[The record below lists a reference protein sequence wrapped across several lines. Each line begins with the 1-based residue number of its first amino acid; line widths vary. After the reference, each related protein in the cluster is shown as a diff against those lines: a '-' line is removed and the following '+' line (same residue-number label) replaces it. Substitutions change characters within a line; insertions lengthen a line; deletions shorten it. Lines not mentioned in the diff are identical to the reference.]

1 MKKNIQYRLLLVLIV
16 VAFAVALFL
25 LRGVNL
31 GLDLQ
36 GGIHLVVQ
44 VRTEEAVEAETDLV
58 RERLVTL
65 FGDDAIVYSSVTVE
79 GGDAIAIAGVPQ
91 EQRSQVD
98 TILNDNLPNFTN
110 RTSSQGG
117 TLDYSLTMTGSW
129 KRQIRNLAVRQA
141 RETISNRVDAFGVAE
156 PSITVYGSGDVKD
169 QIIVELPG
177 VDDFDRVINLII
189 NQAKLELKLVH
200 PDFQQIFPSREV
212 ALQTLGGVL
221 PSEFE
226 ILLMDDSAS
235 GAEVTGS
242 QSFMIVRRAAV
253 ITGGHLKNAFRAQDQ
268 LTGAFEVSFF
278 LNSEGVRLFSD
289 VTGRNI
295 DKSLA
300 IVLDDQIFSAPRIEG
315 RIATESARITG
326 NFTALEADDLALVLR
341 SGALPAGINVLE
353 NRTVGPSLG
362 RDSIESGIS
371 ASLLGMALVLLMM
384 LVVYKVSGL
393 NAILCLILN
402 LVILAGVLA
411 YFDAALTLPGI
422 AGVILTIGM
431 AVDANILIFERIK
444 EELKLGKT
452 VKSAVESAFNRVFG
466 TILDT
471 NVTTLLAALIL
482 YYFGTG
488 PVAGFAVT
496 LAAGLAANIFTAV
509 FVSRTIF
516 MLFLQGREV
525 KQLSI

>member
-16 VAFAVALFL
+16 AAFSVALFL

-44 VRTEEAVEAETDLV
+44 VRTEEAVEAEADLV

-65 FGDDAIVYSSVTVE
+65 FGDDSIVYSGVTVE
-79 GGDAIAIAGVPQ
+79 GGESIRIAGVPQ
-91 EQRSQVD
+91 EQRGQVD
-98 TILNDNLPNFTN
+98 TILTDNVPNFTS

-117 TLDYSLTMTGSW
+117 TLDYTLSMTTLW
-129 KRQIRNLAVRQA
+129 KRQIRDMAVQQA

-177 VDDFDRVINLII
+177 VDDFDRVIKVII
-189 NQAKLELKLVH
+189 KQAQLELKLVH

-212 ALQTLGGVL
+212 ALQSLGGVL
-221 PSEFE
+221 PPEFE
-226 ILLMDDSAS
+226 ILLMDASAN
-235 GAEVTGS
+235 GADAAGT
-242 QSFMIVRRAAV
+242 QSFMIVRKAAV

-278 LNSEGVRLFSD
+278 LTSDGVRLFSD
-289 VTGRNI
+289 VTGRNV

-300 IVLDDQIFSAPRIEG
+300 IVLDNKIFSAPRIEG

-326 NFTALEADDLALVLR
+326 NFTVLEADDLALVLR

-353 NRTVGPSLG
+353 NRTVGPTLG
-362 RDSIESGIS
+362 RDSIESGVS
-371 ASLLGMALVLLMM
+371 ASLLGMVLVLLMM
-384 LVVYKVSGL
+384 LVVYKISGL
-393 NAILCLILN
+393 NAIFCLILN
-402 LVILAGVLA
+402 LVILVGVLS
-411 YFDAALTLPGI
+411 YFDAVLTLPGI

-444 EELKLGKT
+444 EELRLGKT
-452 VKSAVESAFNRVFG
+452 VKSGVESAFNRVFG

-496 LAAGLAANIFTAV
+496 LAAGLSANIFTAV

>member
-1 MKKNIQYRLLLVLIV
+1 MKKNMQYRLLLILIV
-16 VAFAVALFL
+16 IGFSVALFL
-25 LRGVNL
+25 LRGINL

-44 VRTEEAVEAETDLV
+44 VRTEEAVEAEADLV

-65 FGDDAIVYSSVTVE
+65 FGDDSIVYSGVTVE
-79 GGDAIAIAGVPQ
+79 GGDAIQIGGVPQ
-91 EQRSQVD
+91 EQRAQLD
-98 TILNDNLPNFTN
+98 TILSENVPNFTS

-117 TLDYSLTMTGSW
+117 TLDYTLTSIW
-129 KRQIRNLAVRQA
+129 KRQIRNMAVQQA

-177 VDDFDRVINLII
+177 VDDFNRVINLII
-189 NQAKLELKLVH
+189 KQAQLELKLVH

-212 ALQTLGGVL
+212 ALQSLGGVL
-221 PSEFE
+221 PPEFE
-226 ILLMDDSAS
+226 ILLMDDSAN
-235 GAEVTGS
+235 GADAAGT
-242 QSFMIVRRAAV
+242 QSFMIVRKAAV

-278 LNSEGVRLFSD
+278 LTSDGVRLFSD
-289 VTGRNI
+289 VTGRNVG
-295 DKSLA
+295 KSLA
-300 IVLDDQIFSAPRIEG
+300 IVLDDEIFSAPRIEG

-353 NRTVGPSLG
+353 NRTVGPTLG
-362 RDSIESGIS
+362 RDSIESGVS

-384 LVVYKVSGL
+384 LVVYKISGL
-393 NAILCLILN
+393 NAILCLLLN
-402 LVILAGVLA
+402 LVILVGVLS
-411 YFDAALTLPGI
+411 YFDAVLTLPGI

-452 VKSAVESAFNRVFG
+452 VKSGVESAFNRVFG

-496 LAAGLAANIFTAV
+496 LAAGLTANIFTAV